1 MSSPKRDILSNDI
14 IVIVIMIMI
23 VIKIM
28 IPCLAGTD
36 GRLVDKCVTEQTN
49 DARGKWSNVLLGG
62 NAINRREK
70 DKNKKKDQSHV
81 ILIAKVIKG

>member
-49 DARGKWSNVLLGG
+49 DARGKWSNVLLGEMQSTG
-62 NAINRREK
+62 ERKIRIRKWINHR
-70 DKNKKKDQSHV
+70 
-81 ILIAKVIKG
+81 